1 MRGDDY
7 LCFKILK
14 NNKLSLPPN
23 CLHSGPVPVKA
34 QDHCLPHLGRPH
46 NRAQIL
52 WLDRAWMHRISL
64 ISPVVICNSSRLW
77 RKDLQR

>member
-1 MRGDDY
+1 MDDMPFPTKPYSIVYPSGDDY

-34 QDHCLPHLGRPH
+34 QDHYLPHLGQLHDKAVPH
-46 NRAQIL
+46 YQIF
-52 WLDRAWMHRISL
+52 WLDRA
-64 ISPVVICNSSRLW
+64 
-77 RKDLQR
+77 